1 MQPQV
6 GCFSTQ
12 CGYLMVLVNRIL
24 IVHTLLEMV
33 LWWYFQSTFFFPQS
47 QFMDA
52 FTFGRFFV
60 LLPAVAIQFPCC
72 FASSCF
78 FAWYCRLLWM
88 AFLFTS
94 AQVLESF
101 FSRMDNSSAWLIS
114 SLCDL
119 SPSGRNSAFK
129 QFSCSAISPSS
140 ALSEFLGNMTNHCNA
155 PVVHTFLLLFF
166 LG

>member
-1 MQPQV
+1 SNLVLYCDSRDYFDFSGLNSSRQNENSDQSMQPQV

-101 FSRMDNSSAWLIS
+101 FFQD
-114 SLCDL
+114 
-119 SPSGRNSAFK
+119 G
-129 QFSCSAISPSS
+129 
-140 ALSEFLGNMTNHCNA
+140 
-155 PVVHTFLLLFF
+155 
-166 LG
+166 